1 MQQALLRDA
10 RQCAVCT
17 NTTTYTCVNPKAH
30 IEGIDIDSR
39 PYELSIIALPYWVQQ
54 CGTCR
59 HCGVDVRTIHP
70 DARAIVKTTA
80 YLAILNDTGYPFL
93 AREYLAAAHLCR
105 MTERYAEAGWH
116 ALRAAW
122 KCEDMLHPMA
132 GFCRTNA
139 LQAFELALQH
149 AQSVGANAFESAL
162 IIGDVWR
169 RNGDN
174 AAAARFCQQAQLM
187 AEHASQR
194 VVAQQLSDA
203 IATSQRGRIQRAVIT
218 N

>member
-1 MQQALLRDA
+1 MRVAL
-10 RQCAVCT
+10 
-17 NTTTYTCVNPKAH
+17 
-30 IEGIDIDSR
+30 
-39 PYELSIIALPYWVQQ
+39 
-54 CGTCR
+54 
-59 HCGVDVRTIHP
+59 P
-70 DARAIVKTTA
+70 DARAIIKTST
-80 YLAILNDTGYPFL
+80 YLAILTDTGYPFL

-132 GFCRTNA
+132 GFCRTSA

-149 AQSVGANAFESAL
+149 EQSIGANAFESAL

-174 AAAARFCQQAQLM
+174 AVAGRFCQQAQLM

-203 IATSQRGRIQRAVIT
+203 IAASHRGRIQRAVIT